1 MVLNEMIDEILKEN
15 LIFNNSINYPKVK
28 LFILCLIFSLKSELQ
43 QLLEYLVE
51 ENWELLK
58 NWELLIGQLVA
69 AIWVKI
75 WIT

>member
-15 LIFNNSINYPKVK
+15 LFFNNSINYPKVK

>member
-1 MVLNEMIDEILKEN
+1 MIDEILKEN

-51 ENWELLK
+51 EN
-58 NWELLIGQLVA
+58 
-69 AIWVKI
+69 
-75 WIT
+75 